1 MSSEVL
7 CCTHMTKT
15 LTIRLTS
22 EALEDLEQL
31 ARSTKRSKAF
41 LAGQA
46 VSDFLANQ
54 KWQVEALE
62 EAREQIARGE
72 IVTANEVKAWL
83 QTWGTE
89 KKAPPPRPRSGAA
102 QRPV

>member
-1 MSSEVL
+1 
-7 CCTHMTKT
+7 MTKT
-15 LTIRLTS
+15 LTIRLSS
-22 EALEDLEQL
+22 EALGDLEQL
-31 ARSTKRSKAF
+31 ARSTRRSKAF

-72 IVTANEVKAWL
+72 VVTADEVKAWL
-83 QTWGTE
+83 QTWGTD
-89 KKAPPPRPRSGAA
+89 KKTSAPQPRAGGAPRPA
-102 QRPV
+102 